1 MKILESKMSLSHLIV
16 DNNNQTRYQDAGW
29 YIPLTQYFPMTVQL
43 LTTDVAPTES
53 KEHHHSLKDK
63 ILHPGKHRETKV
75 DPKDQTSAGAMK
87 TEEQLA
93 TEKEAE
99 QKKKESF
106 GHKFSEY
113 VKKESVVPSTNG
125 LLL

>member
-16 DNNNQTRYQDAGW
+16 DSNNRTRYQDDGW
-29 YIPLTQYFPMTVQL
+29 YIPPKQHFP
-43 LTTDVAPTES
+43 TTWQSLIIDVPSTES